1 MMDTLP
7 TELAGAGP
15 HAVQTRGLVKRYGDT
30 VALAGVDLSVPD
42 GAVYVLVG
50 PNGVGKTTTLKVL
63 LDLVV
68 ADSGSAQVCG
78 IDSRAS
84 GAAVRARVGYV
95 PEQFNAAYGWLR
107 VGALMRYHAN
117 YYRSWD
123 DAYALELSRVFEI
136 RREARLNG
144 LSKGHKRRVQLLL
157 ALAHRPPVLV
167 LDEPTDGLDPLMRAR
182 TLSALAEHLARFPT
196 TVLMST
202 HLVHEAEGLGD
213 HLGVMRSG
221 RIDAQLTRDALRGML
236 RTYRLQVPEGWS
248 GAPALDRAVLRR
260 NGSAR
265 EMAWTIW
272 GEEAE
277 VTQRL
282 AAAGATVRRIDA
294 LTLEDAALVLLW
306 RNDASS
312 GNASCESNPA
322 SALGV

>member
-1 MMDTLP
+1 MMERLP
-7 TELAGAGP
+7 TELGVTGP
-15 HAVQTRGLVKRYGDT
+15 HAVQTRGLVKRFGNT
-30 VALAGVDLSVPD
+30 VALAGVDLTIPE

-50 PNGVGKTTTLKVL
+50 PNGAGKTTTLKVL

-68 ADSGSAQVCG
+68 ADSGVAEVCG
-78 IDSRAS
+78 IDSRAE

-95 PEQFNAAYGWLR
+95 PEQFDAAYGWLR

-117 YYRSWD
+117 YYPSWD
-123 DAYALELSRVFEI
+123 DAYAGELARVFEI
-136 RREARLNG
+136 RRGARLSG

-167 LDEPTDGLDPLMRAR
+167 LDEPTDGLDPVMRAR
-182 TLSALAEHLARFPT
+182 TLSAIAEHLARFPT

-213 HLGVMRSG
+213 HLGVMQAG
-221 RIDAQLTRDALRGML
+221 RVGAQLTRDALRQML

-248 GAPALDRAVLRR
+248 GAPALDRMVLRR

-265 EMAWTIW
+265 EMGWTIW
-272 GEEAE
+272 GDQAE

-282 AAAGATVRRIDA
+282 AEAGATIRQVDV
-294 LTLEDAALVLLW
+294 LTLEEAALVLLW
-306 RNDASS
+306 RDETAPRSEQRET
-312 GNASCESNPA
+312 GHGIPA
-322 SALGV
+322 AL